1 MFYTAL
7 KKNPLDS
14 YRLLKNVSY
23 LTHTPPLIRISP
35 LYTELPPIFSQT
47 FLWVCMQSALAP
59 WLDPVQLI
67 PSTLAPQRRTW
78 QYCWLWAAVLIWA
91 EKADALVVLGSGRA
105 GLALNP
111 AALDALLPMILSA
124 LNVVTWVV
132 AWAVLHTRTKLPSAS
147 THHKL
152 CIVWTAR
159 SLAHQAT
166 FAIGMVEKMH
176 WEVALCKKGIPSWG
190 AEAAKKNWMWSKT
203 WAEQESQ
210 CMKNKDRWYTQ
221 LQPSLKSIWA
231 PAFTIDCDCTSDLF
245 VREKIY
251 IRDKNTNS

>member
-1 MFYTAL
+1 MHYTHEI
-7 KKNPLDS
+7 N
-14 YRLLKNVSY
+14 
-23 LTHTPPLIRISP
+23 
-35 LYTELPPIFSQT
+35 
-47 FLWVCMQSALAP
+47 
-59 WLDPVQLI
+59 
-67 PSTLAPQRRTW
+67 RT
-78 QYCWLWAAVLIWA
+78 YIH
-91 EKADALVVLGSGRA
+91 
-105 GLALNP
+105 ALNP
-111 AALDALLPMILSA
+111 AIHRMRNLPWSIGSMPDW
-124 LNVVTWVV
+124 VVAWVV

-147 THHKL
+147 THRKL